1 MSLSVPTVMR
11 IMIMTHVFLMFQTV
25 KKRKRCTNTNSTNK
39 TRVCGWL
46 ANLNIGHRFYKM
58 PSCIVKKGLLEKE
71 L

>member
-11 IMIMTHVFLMFQTV
+11 IMIMTHMFLKFQTV
-25 KKRKRCTNTNSTNK
+25 KKRYTNSTNK

-46 ANLNIGHRFYKM
+46 ANLNIDQQLYKM
-58 PSCIVKKGLLEKE
+58 LSCIVKKGLLEKE